1 MSDKKLRE
9 TFSQK
14 GQVTDVQLKYDKDGN
29 FRHFGFI
36 GFKTEDEAESA
47 MHYFNN
53 TFVGSCKIQVLF
65 SESFSRLL
73 LKFYL
78 HQVERCVNLG
88 ESAQLKR
95 GKKIPP
101 PPSLPP
107 KKEKPKDDQNKTQKP
122 EDPEFAEFVEIHSR
136 SNKDKI
142 WDNDDIDGYSKPLKP
157 NKSKTEEENQLDLE
171 DKLAHKKEISD
182 LEVFLFLKVKIHHQQ
197 KPTSFEYFLVPQI
210 KSCCW
215 TRRGLGWNQ
224 ASFKKRKNSESVFS
238 SESQRLLL

>member
-73 LKFYL
+73 LNFYL

-88 ESAQLKR
+88 ESAHLKR

-122 EDPEFAEFVEIHSR
+122 EDPEFAEFVEIHSK

-197 KPTSFEYFLVPQI
+197 KPTPFEYFF
-210 KSCCW
+210 S
-215 TRRGLGWNQ
+215 TSNQ
-224 ASFKKRKNSESVFS
+224 K
-238 SESQRLLL
+238 LLLDKKGTRLESSQLQKKKKF